1 MKYSVACT
9 VVVKTVMA
17 SALAIMVSSGGSYAA
32 KIKPIVVKA
41 AQPSNQPAK
50 LRYYG
55 GPKSPMYP

>member
-1 MKYSVACT
+1 
-9 VVVKTVMA
+9 MA